1 MAVARRRG
9 KGGAIIAIARRI
21 AVIRHSVLPENTEFR
36 WARKEAMAV
45 A

>member
-9 KGGAIIAIARRI
+9 KGGATIAIGRRI
-21 AVIRHSVLPENTEFR
+21 AVIRHSVPPDNTEFR
-36 WARKEAMAV
+36 WVRKEAMAV